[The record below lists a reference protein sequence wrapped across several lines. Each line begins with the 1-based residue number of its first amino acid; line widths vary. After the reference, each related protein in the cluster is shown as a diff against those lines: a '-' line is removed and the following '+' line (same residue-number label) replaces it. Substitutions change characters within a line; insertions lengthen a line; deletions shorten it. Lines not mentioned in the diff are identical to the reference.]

1 MVADPVG
8 QGAEEGRQDELGQVE
23 RRREDPDDE
32 RVDRLAA
39 MLRQRREVDGQHRS
53 REAGAEAERER
64 AADDGPQGTIHAREA

>member
-1 MVADPVG
+1 MRSDSAPNN
-8 QGAEEGRQDELGQVE
+8 GRQDELGQVE
-23 RRREDPDDE
+23 RGREDPDDE
-32 RVDRLAA
+32 RVDRLTA